1 MVPIVILVVASAS
14 PVEKYG
20 GLMVLS
26 TCGLVARATEQ
37 QLFRRGS
44 LATGSGMTRK
54 EAEERK
60 AAKQKEGK
68 KRRKNTNK
76 IVTTAT
82 VLNLYQQAARQGD
95 PFDTFLHR
103 LTRIGGY
110 KSKKEAYTRF
120 RRAEVLVR
128 KKYGLEMVRL
138 HRSPRLPT
146 DTTSLLEAYGEALRA
161 PASF

>member
-1 MVPIVILVVASAS
+1 
-14 PVEKYG
+14 VEKCE
-20 GLMVLS
+20 GLMILS
-26 TCGLVARATEQ
+26 ICGLVARATEQ
-37 QLFRRGS
+37 QLFKEDV
-44 LATGSGMTRK
+44 LPTASGMTRK
-54 EAEERK
+54 EVEERK

-120 RRAEVLVR
+120 RRAEVLIR
-128 KKYGLEMVRL
+128 KRFGLEMVRL
-138 HRSPRLPT
+138 HRSPRLPG

-161 PASF
+161 PAAF

>member
-1 MVPIVILVVASAS
+1 MILS
-14 PVEKYG
+14 P
-20 GLMVLS
+20 
-26 TCGLVARATEQ
+26 CGLVAQ
-37 QLFRRGS
+37 QQNNKLFREGG
-44 LATGSGMTRK
+44 LAGASGLTRK

-60 AAKQKEGK
+60 AAKQKDGK
-68 KRRKNTNK
+68 RRRKNTNK

-110 KSKKEAYTRF
+110 KSKKDAYTRF
-120 RRAEVLVR
+120 RRAEVLIR
-128 KKYGLEMVRL
+128 KRYGLDLVRL

-161 PASF
+161 PAAF